1 MTSPAAGGT
10 GGPGAGEL
18 RAMQA
23 ADYILLDRGGERAR
37 VPVRKT
43 RLPLDPVGHV
53 QRLNFAAAPDGTLYA
68 AQHSL
73 WHRSADG
80 GDSWTHLERPSP
92 GGAGGCSSRRTDRW

>member
-1 MTSPAAGGT
+1 MTSPAGEGGGIT
-10 GGPGAGEL
+10 ADEL

-23 ADYILLDRGGERAR
+23 ADYVLLERGGELER

-53 QRLNFAAAPDGTLYA
+53 QRLNFTAAPDGTLYA

-73 WHRSADG
+73 WHRSAAAATPG
-80 GDSWTHLERPSP
+80 PTWSAPRPAR
-92 GGAGGCSSRRTDRW
+92 AGGSSSRRTARW